1 MKKSKNKKSKKGGFI
16 RDGSIQHFRGL
27 KKTNKK
33 GGFIR
38 DGSIQHFRGLRKSNK
53 KGGFIRDGSIQ
64 HFRRLGEK
72 NGGFIRDGSIQHFRG
87 LRKSN
92 KKGGFIRDGS
102 IQHFRRLGE
111 KKGGFIRDGSIQHFR
126 ELRKSNKK
134 GGFIR
139 DGSIQYFRGLNKNN
153 KKRKYKKSKKRGGK
167 RRINKYGGSN
177 NEDAI
182 VRQPANVDGTGA
194 IDGAAVRQQATVYRA
209 AAVDGTAIDGQPANV
224 DRAAAIDGQ
233 SATVDRTTAIDG
245 QSATVDR
252 AAAIDGQSVTVD
264 RTTAIDGQSA
274 TVDRTTAIDGQSA
287 TVDRTTAIDGQSV
300 TVDRTA
306 AIDGQ
311 SATVDRT
318 TAIDGQSVTVDRT
331 AAIDG
336 AADRQTATV
345 DGTTIDGQPATVD
358 RTAAIDGQSANVDRT
373 TAIYG
378 ATAVRRPTAVV
389 GQSATVGTNPMT
401 PSEPQQP
408 ITEPIPNSIALARKE
423 INNTELN
430 LIRQLDQLR
439 PPLPEKSNVLKQQ
452 EQKIQDDLA
461 TLRTELKKAEQL
473 DSQSKK
479 GASKATH
486 DTLKK
491 LLVGIYKKINEM
503 KTNYIN
509 DKSITSADWNN
520 LRPPAHLGLNSSSES
535 NSTPSIRDLKQGNA
549 TPDMTPI
556 IPPSNL
562 PEGHKIPDISDFIL
576 DTDHLK
582 SDIYHLNKED
592 NRFKDFSIIKKMVDT
607 TLNTESKDVVIAN
620 QNSAALLDEYN
631 CTAGSLPIDI
641 MTCGPDNTSL
651 SNIDGFQNK
660 YPIFDYSKF
669 KTKYNI
675 EDNELKHAH
684 LMTKTIISNYFI
696 HPEANKNPK
705 INNLYKLIFF
715 TSYESGDSPKTYGTG
730 KWDSRTY
737 NTHIDFIQPESKK
750 NIKSWPAYCS
760 KIERDNVCTNIT
772 NKEINNGLL
781 VTNPIFIKANNS
793 MSEYL
798 EEETSFASP
807 STNRKTYKC
816 NKLHSN
822 WRNSVGAKT
831 INLSRHVATNTSD
844 LPSFEYNIPEGS
856 PDFKEQKI
864 DVKQQYQ
871 TKNHINFKY
880 YIEKSNNGLHINYAF
895 IVPINYY
902 INYWWLAESGLTI
915 DNEEDLK
922 KAHDSVGVFTS
933 SNDPSLIIE
942 KWTKSEGDTPTK
954 NIDSSKWDLV
964 K

>member
-224 DRAAAIDGQ
+224 DRA
-233 SATVDRTTAIDG
+233 
-245 QSATVDR
+245 
-252 AAAIDGQSVTVD
+252 
-264 RTTAIDGQSA
+264 
-274 TVDRTTAIDGQSA
+274 
-287 TVDRTTAIDGQSV
+287 
-300 TVDRTA
+300 A